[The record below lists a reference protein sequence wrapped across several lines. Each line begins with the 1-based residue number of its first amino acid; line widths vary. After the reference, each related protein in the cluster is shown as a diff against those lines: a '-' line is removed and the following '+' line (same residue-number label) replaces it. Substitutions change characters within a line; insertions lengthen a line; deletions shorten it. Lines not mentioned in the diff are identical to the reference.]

1 MSLRTQYTKPHHVT
15 HHSSQESDSEVITY
29 CPGNG
34 TRYVVVATDITDPQS
49 AAELGT
55 TAPATVFTFPLMGK
69 CLILDWTDDEP
80 VFAWYVAEKL
90 RCSEADANAITALLA
105 DWLHTEAVLADLSE
119 AC

>member
-1 MSLRTQYTKPHHVT
+1 MSLRTQYTKPSSIHHYAA
-15 HHSSQESDSEVITY
+15 QESDSEVITY

-69 CLILDWTDDEP
+69 CLILDWTDGEP
-80 VFAWYVAEKL
+80 VFAWYVQEKL
-90 RCSEADANAITALLA
+90 RCSMADANAITALLA